1 MIRKTPDA
9 ETVPDVLRKQV
20 QWHAK
25 QHYIATDC
33 SREVPWIAVVVPKQT
48 IACHVPRVQQIDP
61 WMRLTCWSESRHGQ
75 VEFEIE
81 CDLLSVVRNASG
93 GFTVTYEVTG
103 V

>member
-1 MIRKTPDA
+1 MIRKTPEPD
-9 ETVPDVLRKQV
+9 TVPDVLRTHV

-25 QHYIATDC
+25 QHYISTDC

-61 WMRLTCWSESRHGQ
+61 WMRLTCLRDSQYGQ

-81 CDLLSVVRNASG
+81 ADLVSVLRDKNG
-93 GFTVTYEVTG
+93 GYKVTYEVTG
-103 V
+103 G